1 MFINAPLYDDLFILT
16 VRNPQQ
22 AIALSAESLQMD
34 SDANPGMFQAP
45 HLRLFSIIRSS
56 SEFVTA
62 LLEGTLKRAV
72 SYFKEGGVVL

>member
-1 MFINAPLYDDLFILT
+1 MSNLFTFT

-22 AIALSAESLQMD
+22 AIALSAESLQID
-34 SDANPGMFQAP
+34 SNANPGMFQAP

-62 LLEGTLKRAV
+62 LLEGVIKCV
-72 SYFKEGGVVL
+72 FVVL

>member
-1 MFINAPLYDDLFILT
+1 MSNLFTFT

-22 AIALSAESLQMD
+22 AIALSAESLQID
-34 SDANPGMFQAP
+34 AAANPGMFQAP

-62 LLEGTLKRAV
+62 LFEGMNIWRTFYLDSV
-72 SYFKEGGVVL
+72 DV